1 MYIVK
6 VEKLGNNISDGLKY
20 TVTSEKYIGYV
31 FDYSVDISCHDEMT
45 EIYGD
50 FTLLCLSYNNEVVEL
65 TNIDSSIDINA
76 LGEELTKGVLK
87 SVIEQMQKFVDENK

>member
-31 FDYSVDISCHDEMT
+31 FDYSVDISCHH
-45 EIYGD
+45 
-50 FTLLCLSYNNEVVEL
+50 
-65 TNIDSSIDINA
+65 
-76 LGEELTKGVLK
+76 LK
-87 SVIEQMQKFVDENK
+87 